1 MPRNIKYATVGSH
14 SLSSTATAS
23 GALVSDGSAGS
34 ATPLGRCRLVSL
46 ECTLASGSNLA
57 ALDTVTGVYLAK
69 DSDGR
74 HPITDAGTNGK
85 LGTLVT
91 SAIGGFSIRL
101 EQDAYIEG
109 SVYAVAKLPAGG
121 GGRTG
126 TGTWKLTF
134 VQGG

>member
-14 SLSSTATAS
+14 SLSNTASVS
-23 GALVSDGSAGS
+23 GALVTDGTTGS

-46 ECTLASGSNLA
+46 ECTIASGTSLSTA
-57 ALDTVTGVYLAK
+57 ANVPNVYLAK
-69 DSDGR
+69 DADGY
-74 HPITDAGTNGK
+74 HPITDANTTTK
-85 LGTLVT
+85 LGTLFT

-109 SVYAVAKLPAGG
+109 PVYAVGKLAASDS
-121 GGRTG
+121 G